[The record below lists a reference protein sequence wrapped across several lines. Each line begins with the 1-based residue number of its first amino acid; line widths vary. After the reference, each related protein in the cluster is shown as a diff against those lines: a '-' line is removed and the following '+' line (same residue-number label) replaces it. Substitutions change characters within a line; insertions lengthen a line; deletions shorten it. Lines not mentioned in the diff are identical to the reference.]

1 METRKAG
8 RTFHKNINPLK
19 PSIMNLKKIMA
30 LAGITLCAA
39 QSFAQSSTDSTI
51 LSGASATTP
60 NEFIGSYNT
69 YDLDFRTVNV
79 SRMRLTTAGNFGIGT
94 TTPAAKLHV
103 TGNVL
108 FSTALTAPAGGA
120 YIVAKNTVSSAGSP
134 DYTWVTNTNTGV
146 FHPAT
151 NVVGI
156 SVGGFEKIRVHSNG
170 YIGINTAIPSER
182 LHVVGN
188 ALYTFTSVTPSSAP
202 EIVGHDT
209 WSTAAT
215 GPDYA
220 WSGDL
225 GTGIFHPVNRAIGF
239 SLNFSEAMRI
249 HSNGYVGINN
259 AAPID
264 RLHVVGNGLF
274 SSTAAAPTSAP
285 LIAAHSTYTGP
296 GGPDY
301 TWYGNITTG
310 MFHPAVNSIGFSVGG
325 ADAIRI
331 LSNGFTGLGTITP
344 TAMLSVHNGAV
355 KITGVTPGF
364 GAPEVL
370 FGGSTSIA
378 PNGQWGIECLEGTS
392 TDGLNFWRPSG
403 ASGSG
408 GNYVMFLSNTSKV
421 GINTGNPT
429 AQLTVN
435 GNMLVGDPAAV
446 TLPAG
451 YKLYVQTGIL
461 TEKVKVALTTSPTD
475 WADYVFEK
483 NYKLRTLDE
492 VKAYIDANSHLPGV
506 PSADE
511 LREQGGIDL
520 GKMDAKMME
529 KIEELTLY
537 IIQINKEK
545 NELADRLAKLEAA
558 K

>member
-1 METRKAG
+1 
-8 RTFHKNINPLK
+8 
-19 PSIMNLKKIMA
+19 
-30 LAGITLCAA
+30 
-39 QSFAQSSTDSTI
+39 
-51 LSGASATTP
+51 
-60 NEFIGSYNT
+60 
-69 YDLDFRTVNV
+69 
-79 SRMRLTTAGNFGIGT
+79 MRLTTAGNFGIGT
-94 TTPAAKLHV
+94 TTPAAKMHV

-108 FSTALTAPAGGA
+108 FCTATTAPAGGA
-120 YIVAKNTVSSAGSP
+120 YITARNTVSAANTP
-134 DYTWVTNTNTGV
+134 DYTWVTNTTTGI
-146 FHPAT
+146 FHPAI

-156 SVGGFEKIRVHSNG
+156 SVGGVEKFRVHSNG
-170 YIGINTAIPSER
+170 YIGINNVNPLDR

-188 ALYTFTSVTPSSAP
+188 GLYTA
-202 EIVGHDT
+202 
-209 WSTAAT
+209 TAAT
-215 GPDYA
+215 PASAPLIVAHDILSTATSPDYT
-220 WSGDL
+220 WYGDI
-225 GTGIFHPVNRAIGF
+225 GTGIFHPANRAIGF
-239 SLNFSEAMRI
+239 SLNSNEAMRI
-249 HSNGYVGINN
+249 HTNGYVGINN
-259 AAPID
+259 SAPID

-285 LIAAHSTYTGP
+285 LIAAHSVYALP
-296 GGPDY
+296 GSPDY
-301 TWYGNITTG
+301 TWYGNTTTG

-370 FGGSTSIA
+370 FGGSSSVA

-392 TDGLNFWRPSG
+392 ADGLNFWRPSG

-408 GNYVMFLSNTSKV
+408 GNYVMFLSNTAKI
-421 GINTGNPT
+421 GINTGTPT

-435 GNMLVGDPAAV
+435 GNMLVGDPASV

-461 TEKVKVALTTSPTD
+461 TEKVKVALISTTD
-475 WADYVFEK
+475 WADYVFDK
-483 NYKLRTLDE
+483 GYKLKSLEE
-492 VKAYIDANSHLPGV
+492 VGTFVSVNKHLPGV
-506 PSADE
+506 PSAEE
-511 LREQGGIDL
+511 LKEQGGIDL
-520 GKMDAKMME
+520 GKMDAKLME

-545 NELADRLAKLEAA
+545 SELADRVAKLESS